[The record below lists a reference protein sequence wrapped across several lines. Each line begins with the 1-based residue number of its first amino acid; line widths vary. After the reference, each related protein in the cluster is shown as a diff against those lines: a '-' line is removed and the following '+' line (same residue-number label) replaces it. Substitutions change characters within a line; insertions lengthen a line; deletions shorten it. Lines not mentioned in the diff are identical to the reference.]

1 MLWGFTGNAY
11 LICFTFMVLALAPRS
26 NPSRFVAMNTV
37 IGNLAGGLG
46 PILGLFL
53 VKIPW
58 LGIQGSLIA
67 AAAIMSLG
75 TLLSLVLTKRGTF

>member
-1 MLWGFTGNAY
+1 M
-11 LICFTFMVLALAPRS
+11 ICFTFMVLAVAPRT

-58 LGIQGSLIA
+58 LNIEGSLMA
-67 AAAIMSLG
+67 AATIMFAGALFSA
-75 TLLSLVLTKRGTF
+75 VLTKRGTF